1 MTRFA
6 LLALGLLTAPV
17 RAAAPAP
24 PKEGTPC
31 TASENLLSIPGKWTH
46 RPDVP
51 RGPGIPPTAVQDVS
65 KRIDRIGDVFR
76 AAYPE
81 PKGMEAGGYR
91 DLDASPL
98 VQNGPYAYSFRS
110 LYRAWS
116 CNPNTHKL
124 LIGGETAT
132 WAYAFVNQ
140 LNWFAEPLK
149 TLKVGGQT
157 AFLLTRRVG
166 TFRGLPSYEGIHN
179 QTSNTGT
186 TFSRA
191 ILVGRS
197 GRSPLK
203 PVTRRQFLEAYIAA
217 TQAQLDPMLA
227 DIERSSLDPSK
238 KAAAAEQRRD
248 QISKMQA
255 PARARLSAM
264 SPAEGEQPAL
274 LAPSSIVQFKD
285 FTSEAN
291 GGRALV
297 KLDPTYFD
305 PKAPKAA
312 PQFVVVYWRWQ
323 KSVPSENFKNEFERR
338 FDPSALNALLDK

>member
-24 PKEGTPC
+24 KEGAPC

-46 RPDVP
+46 RADVP
-51 RGPGIPPTAVQDVS
+51 HGPGLPPTAVPEVN

-98 VQNGPYAYSFRS
+98 VENGPYAYSFRS
-110 LYRAWS
+110 LYRAWY
-116 CNPNTHKL
+116 CNPNNHKL
-124 LIGGETAT
+124 LIGGETST

-149 TLKVGGQT
+149 TLRVGGQP
-157 AFLLTRRVG
+157 AFLLTHRVG

-186 TFSRA
+186 TFSRT

-203 PVTRRQFLEAYIAA
+203 PVTRRQFLEAYLAA

-227 DIERSSLDPSK
+227 AIERSPLDPAK
-238 KAAAAEQRRD
+238 KTVAIEQRRD
-248 QISKMQA
+248 QISKLQA

-264 SPAEGEQPAL
+264 SPAEGEQPAFL
-274 LAPSSIVQFKD
+274 SPTGIVQFKD
-285 FTSEAN
+285 FTPEAN

-297 KLDPTYFD
+297 RLDPTFFD
-305 PKAPKAA
+305 PKAPKVA
-312 PQFVVVYWRWQ
+312 PQFIVVYWRWQ
-323 KSVPSENFKNEFERR
+323 KSPASENFKNEFERR
-338 FDPSALNALLDK
+338 FDPSALNALLDR

>member
-24 PKEGTPC
+24 KEGTPC
-31 TASENLLSIPGKWTH
+31 TGSENLLSIPGKWTH
-46 RPDVP
+46 RADVP
-51 RGPGIPPTAVQDVS
+51 HGAGLPATAVTEVN
-65 KRIDRIGDVFR
+65 KRIDRIGEVFR

-81 PKGMEAGGYR
+81 PKGMEAGWYR
-91 DLDASPL
+91 DLDGSPM

-110 LYRAWS
+110 LYRAWY

-132 WAYAFVNQ
+132 WAYAFVNH

-149 TLKVGGQT
+149 TLKVSGQT
-157 AFLLTRRVG
+157 AFLLTHRVG

-179 QTSNTGT
+179 QSSNTGT
-186 TFSRA
+186 TFSRT

-203 PVTRRQFLEAYIAA
+203 PVTRRQFLEAYLAA

-227 DIERSSLDPSK
+227 DIDRSPLDPAK
-238 KAAAAEQRRD
+238 KAAAVEQRKD
-248 QISKMQA
+248 QISKLQA

-264 SPAEGEQPAL
+264 SGAEGEQPAY

-285 FTSEAN
+285 FTPEAN

-297 KLDPTYFD
+297 RLDPTYFD
-305 PKAPKAA
+305 PKVPRAA
-312 PQFVVVYWRWQ
+312 PQFIVVYWRWQ
-323 KSVPSENFKNEFERR
+323 KNPPSENFKNEFERR
-338 FDPSALNALLDK
+338 FDPSALYALLDK

>member
-24 PKEGTPC
+24 KEGTPC
-31 TASENLLSIPGKWTH
+31 TGSENLLAIPGKWTH

-51 RGPGIPPTAVQDVS
+51 RGPGMPPTAVPDVT
-65 KRIDRIGDVFR
+65 KRIDRIADVFR

-81 PKGMEAGGYR
+81 PKGMEPAGYR
-91 DLDASPL
+91 DFDASPL

-110 LYRAWS
+110 LYRAWF

-124 LIGGETAT
+124 AIGGETAT

-140 LNWFAEPLK
+140 LSWFAEPLK

-157 AFLLTRRVG
+157 AFLLTHRVG

-179 QTSNTGT
+179 QSSNTGT
-186 TFSRA
+186 TYSRT

-203 PVTRRQFLEAYIAA
+203 PVTRRQFLEGYIAA
-217 TQAQLDPMLA
+217 IQAQLDPMLA
-227 DIERSSLDPSK
+227 EIERSPLEPAK
-238 KAAAAEQRRD
+238 KAAAVEQRKE
-248 QISKMQA
+248 QISKLQA

-264 SPAEGEQPAL
+264 SGAEGEQPAFVSP
-274 LAPSSIVQFKD
+274 ANIVQFKD
-285 FTSEAN
+285 FTPETS
-291 GGRALV
+291 GGRAVV

-305 PKAPKAA
+305 PKANRVA
-312 PQFVVVYWRWQ
+312 PQFIVVYWRWQ
-323 KSVPSENFKNEFERR
+323 KSPPSESFKNEFERR
-338 FDPSALNALLDK
+338 FDPSALAALTDK

>member
-24 PKEGTPC
+24 KEGTPC
-31 TASENLLSIPGKWTH
+31 TGSENLLNIPGKWTH

-51 RGPGIPPTAVQDVS
+51 RGPGLPPTAVPDVT
-65 KRIDRIGDVFR
+65 KRIDRIADVFR

-110 LYRAWS
+110 LYRAWY

-149 TLKVGGQT
+149 TLRVGGQT
-157 AFLLTRRVG
+157 AFLLTHRIG

-179 QTSNTGT
+179 QSSNTGT
-186 TFSRA
+186 TFSRT

-203 PVTRRQFLEAYIAA
+203 PVTRKQFLEGYLAA
-217 TQAQLDPMLA
+217 IQAQLDPMLA
-227 DIERSSLDPSK
+227 DIERSPVDPAK
-238 KAAAAEQRRD
+238 KAVLVEQRRD
-248 QISKMQA
+248 QISKLQA

-264 SPAEGEQPAL
+264 SGAEGEQPAFL
-274 LAPSSIVQFKD
+274 SPANIVQFKD
-285 FTSEAN
+285 FTPEAS

-305 PKAPKAA
+305 PKVNRAA
-312 PQFVVVYWRWQ
+312 PQFIVVYWRWQ
-323 KSVPSENFKNEFERR
+323 KSAPSESFKNEFERR

>member
-1 MTRFA
+1 MTRLA

-24 PKEGTPC
+24 KEGTPC
-31 TASENLLSIPGKWTH
+31 TGSENLLSILGKWTH
-46 RPDVP
+46 RADVP
-51 RGPGIPPTAVQDVS
+51 RGAGIPPMAITDVN
-65 KRIDRIGDVFR
+65 KRIDRIGEVFR

-91 DLDASPL
+91 DLDASPM

-110 LYRAWS
+110 LYRAWYCS
-116 CNPNTHKL
+116 PNTHKL

-140 LNWFAEPLK
+140 LNWFAEALK

-157 AFLLTRRVG
+157 AFLLTHNVG

-179 QTSNTGT
+179 QSSNTGT
-186 TFSRA
+186 TFSRT

-203 PVTRRQFLEAYIAA
+203 PVTRRQFLEAYLAA

-227 DIERSSLDPSK
+227 EIDRSPLDPAK
-238 KAAAAEQRRD
+238 KAAAVEQRKD
-248 QISKMQA
+248 QISKLQA

-264 SPAEGEQPAL
+264 SGTEGEQPAY

-285 FTSEAN
+285 FTPEAN

-297 KLDPTYFD
+297 RLDPTYFD
-305 PKAPKAA
+305 PKVPRAA
-312 PQFVVVYWRWQ
+312 PQFIVVYWRWQ
-323 KSVPSENFKNEFERR
+323 KNAPSENFKNEFERR